1 MYQLSGGGY
10 GGNID
15 HDGLANGCSTIGIS
29 KAPPIEIM
37 ERAFLFFIIAMQ
49 YAKDQAGQV
58 ITVVALGWNTS
69 GIQQKHARFC
79 HGSWPFWPPGYSRR

>member
-15 HDGLANGCSTIGIS
+15 HDGLANGCSTTVF
-29 KAPPIEIM
+29 KVPPIEIM
-37 ERAFLFFIIAMQ
+37 EQSFPFFIISMH

-58 ITVVALGWNTS
+58 ITVAALGWNT
-69 GIQQKHARFC
+69 K
-79 HGSWPFWPPGYSRR
+79 